1 MTHSALMFLRPH
13 QRTKDGKD
21 HIYWSL
27 VETVR
32 TVDGP
37 RQRTLCHLGELND
50 SAQARW
56 LKTNDVFNDA
66 GERHQLKL
74 FPSDI
79 APPPDDAEVA
89 QVLVQRV
96 RLERTR
102 QLGPALLGVA
112 LWRQLRLDEFFETR
126 VDAVPPTYRGRA
138 SPRSSRSIGSA
149 RPEASWPLKSAGIPR
164 RRSTIC

>member
-1 MTHSALMFLRPH
+1 MFLRPNH
-13 QRTKDGKD
+13 REKDGKR
-21 HIYWSL
+21 HTYWSL

-32 TVDGP
+32 TADGP

-56 LKTNDVFNDA
+56 LKTIDVFNDA

-89 QVLVQRV
+89 QSLVHRV
-96 RLERTR
+96 WLERTR
-102 QLGPALLGVA
+102 QLGAALLAGEWWSTEDPWGDRPGYNA
-112 LWRQLRLDEFFETR
+112 RCHPSTSDFLS
-126 VDAVPPTYRGRA
+126 VPESAIGRKCGK
-138 SPRSSRSIGSA
+138 R
-149 RPEASWPLKSAGIPR
+149 KS
-164 RRSTIC
+164 T